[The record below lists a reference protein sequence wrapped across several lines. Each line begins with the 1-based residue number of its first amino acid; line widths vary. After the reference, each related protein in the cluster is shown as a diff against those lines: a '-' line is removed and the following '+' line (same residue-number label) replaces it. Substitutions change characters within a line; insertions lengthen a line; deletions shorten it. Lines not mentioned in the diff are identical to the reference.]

1 MTVSKNWFSGK
12 GPFGRSSG
20 FTLIEILVSIS
31 IFAVLATM
39 IYTSLN
45 AVLSKNDAIKESV
58 AAFEMA
64 KNTLNR
70 MTIDLKAAFVVQYP
84 EYQIP
89 GISDP
94 PDPYRFSGEESFAG
108 TERTSRITFAA
119 AGHLPISSDVVSGL
133 ARIMYYAE
141 RDDDP
146 QASTMVIKRSD
157 IPFPYDIDSGQR
169 HDAIHDT
176 ARDPVICQQVT
187 SFALTYIDEEGQTHE
202 TWGSDSERYRY
213 ATPRAVIIELAIA
226 GENQIHE
233 FSTRVAIPVYRKRL
247 ENVRR

>member
-1 MTVSKNWFSGK
+1 MTVMREKPSGK
-12 GPFGRSSG
+12 SLFRDSYG

-39 IYTSLN
+39 VYSSLN

-58 AAFEMA
+58 SAFEMA

-70 MTIDLKAAFVVQYP
+70 MTIDLKAAFVEQYP

-89 GISDP
+89 GINDP
-94 PDPYRFSGEESFAG
+94 PDPYRFYGEESFAG
-108 TERTSRITFAA
+108 AERTSRITFAA

-146 QASTMVIKRSD
+146 EENTMVIKRSD

-176 ARDPVICQQVT
+176 APDPVICEQVT

-202 TWGSDSERYRY
+202 TWDSDSERYRF
-213 ATPRAVIIELAIA
+213 ATPRAVVIELAIA

-233 FSTRVAIPVYRKRL
+233 FFTRIAIPVYRKRL